1 MRIVDIGILRSVQIK
16 FDLTGGFCLN
26 VPAKSKKTVSVELG
40 NKNVCDSGVT
50 ECTVTAKNGKLL
62 YNGMLCDELVFSP
75 CGDDSEFTLH
85 DVVIGVNFHWQ
96 RKESQTFKGELR
108 FIVENAEVRAINRID
123 VEEYLV
129 SVISSEMS
137 ATSSLEFLKAHAI
150 VSRSWLYAQLLRK
163 EKVQQGALG
172 WENGDEIVR
181 WYARED
187 HTLFDLC
194 ADDHCQRYQGTTR
207 AYNPNVARAVRE
219 TSGLVLQYEGEVCDA
234 RFSKCC
240 GGVTELFSSCW
251 ENQNPAYLQA
261 FRDCDGMEGLPSLTD
276 EESARRW
283 IESTPMS
290 YCATDDNAVLSQI
303 LNGYDRETN
312 SFYRWRVEYTQ
323 EELSE
328 IVAERSGI
336 DFGKITELVPLERG
350 ASGRI
355 VRLRI
360 IGTKTSRI
368 VGKELEIRR
377 WLSRTHLYS
386 SAFVVDRVFT
396 DSGAIMFV
404 LKGAGW
410 GHGVGLC
417 QVGAAVMGENGA
429 SHIQILTH
437 YYPGAKIAD
446 VNML

>member
-1 MRIVDIGILRSVQIK
+1 MSRTVDIGILRAPQIK
-16 FDLTGGFCLN
+16 FDLIGEFCSNTGCLN
-26 VPAKSKKTVSVELG
+26 DGNTVAVER
-40 NKNVCDSGVT
+40 
-50 ECTVTAKNGKLL
+50 GKLL
-62 YNGMLCDELVFSP
+62 YNGMSCNELHFIPSTVESTFV
-75 CGDDSEFTLH
+75 LH

-108 FIVENAEVRAINRID
+108 FIVEDGEVRAINRID

-137 ATSSLEFLKAHAI
+137 ASSSLEFLKAHAI
-150 VSRSWLYAQLLRK
+150 VSRSWLYAQLLRQ
-163 EKVQQGALG
+163 EKVQQGTLG
-172 WENGDEIVR
+172 WENEGETVR

-194 ADDHCQRYQGTTR
+194 ADDHCQRYQGITR
-207 AYNPNVARAVRE
+207 AQNPNVERAVRE
-219 TSGLVLQYEGEVCDA
+219 TSGLVLKYDGKVCDA

-251 ENQNPAYLQA
+251 ENDNPPYLQVL
-261 FRDCDGMEGLPSLTD
+261 RDADDKQVPDLTTEEG
-276 EESARRW
+276 ARRW
-283 IESTPMS
+283 IESEEPSFCST
-290 YCATDDNAVLSQI
+290 TDNSVLSQI

-312 SFYRWRVEYTQ
+312 DFYRWKVEYSQ
-323 EELSE
+323 NELSA

-336 DFGKITELVPLERG
+336 DFGIIESLEPLQRG

-355 VRLRI
+355 TRLRI
-360 IGTKTSRI
+360 VGSKAERV

-377 WLSRTHLYS
+377 WLSRSHLYS
-386 SAFVVDRVFT
+386 SAFVVDKIV
-396 DSGAIMFV
+396 DESGVAKFV

-429 SHIQILTH
+429 SHTQILEH
-437 YYPGAKIAD
+437 YYPSAKIEPVD
-446 VNML
+446 

>member
-1 MRIVDIGILRSVQIK
+1 MRSVDIGVLRAAQIK
-16 FDLTGGFCLN
+16 FDLIGDFCLHTTGG
-26 VPAKSKKTVSVELG
+26 VS
-40 NKNVCDSGVT
+40 T
-50 ECTVTAKNGKLL
+50 EKCSASAGKGSVSFGSGKLL
-62 YNGMLCDELVFSP
+62 YNGIQCDELVFVP
-75 CGDDSEFTLH
+75 CDDDSVFTLH

-96 RKESQTFKGELR
+96 RKESQTFKGKLR
-108 FIVENAEVRAINRID
+108 FIIEDGEVRAINRID

-150 VSRSWLYAQLLRK
+150 VSRSWLYAQLLRQ
-163 EKVQQGALG
+163 EKVLQSTLG
-172 WENGDEIVR
+172 WENDEEIVR

-194 ADDHCQRYQGTTR
+194 ADDHCQRYQGVTR
-207 AYNPNVARAVRE
+207 AHNPNVALAVQE
-219 TSGLVLQYEGEVCDA
+219 TAGLVLKCCGEVCDA

-251 ENQNPAYLQA
+251 ENENPGYLQA
-261 FRDCDGMEGLPSLTD
+261 FRDCGEYEPLPLLSD
-276 EESARRW
+276 EAAARRW
-283 IESTPMS
+283 IESTPPS

-303 LNGYDRETN
+303 LNGYDQETN
-312 SFYRWRVEYTQ
+312 NFYRWRVEYTQ
-323 EELSE
+323 AELSA

-336 DFGKITELVPLERG
+336 DFGAITELVPLERG

-355 VRLRI
+355 IRLRVV
-360 IGTKTSRI
+360 GEKESRV

-377 WLSRTHLYS
+377 WLSKSHLYS
-386 SAFVVDRVFT
+386 SAFVVDKIECN
-396 DSGAIMFV
+396 GNLCFV

-417 QVGAAVMGENGA
+417 QVGAAVMGGKGF
-429 SHIQILTH
+429 SHLQILAH
-437 YYPGAKIAD
+437 YYPGSSIE
-446 VNML
+446 NI